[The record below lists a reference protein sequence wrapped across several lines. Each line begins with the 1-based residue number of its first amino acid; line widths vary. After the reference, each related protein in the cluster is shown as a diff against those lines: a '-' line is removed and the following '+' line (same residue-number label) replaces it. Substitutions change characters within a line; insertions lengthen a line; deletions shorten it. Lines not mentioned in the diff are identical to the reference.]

1 MINLRAE
8 FLKLL
13 FSKTKDVFS
22 HSKVG
27 FQRSD
32 VLICGPNLQ
41 RCIYRKTSGNER
53 GIYRKLVV
61 SLGLRHLQ
69 NCADSEK
76 ILQTSLKAQ

>member
-1 MINLRAE
+1 MIILRTE

-13 FSKTKDVFS
+13 FSKTKDFFS

-41 RCIYRKTSGNER
+41 RCIYRKTGGKER
-53 GIYRKLVV
+53 GI
-61 SLGLRHLQ
+61 
-69 NCADSEK
+69 
-76 ILQTSLKAQ
+76 